1 MLANNCTTSVEAEA
15 GERSECH
22 AWGALALYELPT
34 TILGVAPASPGYR
47 TMTIKPTPGYLTW
60 ASGHVQTPVGL
71 VKVDWKLV
79 NDHIELNYEIP
90 EQIEL
95 EE

>member
-1 MLANNCTTSVEAEA
+1 
-15 GERSECH
+15 
-22 AWGALALYELPT
+22 
-34 TILGVAPASPGYR
+34 
-47 TMTIKPTPGYLTW
+47 MTIKPTPGYLTW